1 MKLYSAFALG
11 ALLLVPAGF
20 GLAADDNATKI
31 VGKWEITKADDKNL
45 MGAAVEF
52 TKDGKL
58 VIKLKVD
65 DKDVTLDGTYKVE
78 KDQLHTKIKIEDQV
92 NEDTDTITKLTDD
105 ALELIDKEKKVTIL
119 KRKK

>member
-1 MKLYSAFALG
+1 MKLHSAFVLG
-11 ALLLVPAGF
+11 ALLLVPTGF
-20 GLAADDNATKI
+20 GLAADDNAAKI

-58 VIKLKVD
+58 IIKMKID

-78 KDQLHTKIKIEDQV
+78 KDQLLTKIKVEDQV

-105 ALELIDKEKKVTIL
+105 ALELIDKEKKVTVL